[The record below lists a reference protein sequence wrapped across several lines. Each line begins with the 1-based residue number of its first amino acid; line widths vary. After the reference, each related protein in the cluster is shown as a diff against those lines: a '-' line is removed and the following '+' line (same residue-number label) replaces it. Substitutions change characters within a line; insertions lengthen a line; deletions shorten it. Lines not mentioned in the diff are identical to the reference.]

1 MRKVIVIGLDGF
13 EPKIAES
20 MVAQGKLPNLARL
33 QEQGGY
39 SRVKTTYPAQTPVA
53 WSTFSTGTNPGG
65 HGIFDF
71 LSRDPKTYLPILGLS
86 KYEQKN
92 AFVPP
97 KVVNM
102 RRGTPIWDLLTQA
115 GIPSTVIRCP
125 CTYPPDNIQGKLLSG
140 VGVPDLR
147 GGLGTSTFYTSR
159 QGVRAE
165 SSEKVVQLQVDGKKE
180 VPTFLIGP
188 RNPKKR
194 NDLTLEITLHLD
206 RSTKSLS
213 IHSDGQPNR
222 LELKEGKWSRWLRV
236 KFKLGLLQ
244 SVQGMVRFYLRQ
256 LEPELEL
263 YASPINFDPEAPLF
277 PISHPENY
285 ANEVQARLGNFYT
298 IGMAEDHD
306 GLINGRFS
314 EGAYLEQCAYVMR
327 EREKMM
333 LYELERTNEG
343 LFFCLFD
350 TPDRLQHMMWRFLEA
365 DHPANCNGT
374 SAEMRH
380 AIEQHY
386 MACDDIVGKAFNYA
400 DDQTLFITLSDHGM
414 NSFQRGLNLNTWL
427 YENGFLALKNGIKPG
442 EEENGDFFHNVDW
455 SRTKAYSLGLG
466 CIFLNLDGREANGIV
481 REDDV
486 ESVKSSITKGL
497 TGLRDE
503 QRGKI
508 AVRSV
513 VTREQV
519 YRGSYADESP
529 DLVVNFSEGYRV
541 SWGTPLGGV
550 PAGLFEDNVKRW
562 GGDHVIDPE
571 LVPGILFMNQ
581 PFKKDQPS
589 LVDLAPTILNAL
601 GVPKGSAMEGEDLI
615 S

>member
-1 MRKVIVIGLDGF
+1 MKKVIVIGLDGF

-20 MVAQGKLPNLARL
+20 MVALGKLPNLARL

-71 LSRDPKTYLPILGLS
+71 LSRDPKTYLPELALS

-97 KVVNM
+97 KAINM
-102 RRGTPIWDLLTQA
+102 RRGVPIWNLLTQA

-125 CTYPPDNIQGKLLSG
+125 CTYPPDKIQGKMLSG

-159 QGVRAE
+159 LGVSPE
-165 SSEKVVQLQVDGKKE
+165 SSEKVVRLEVNGKDGI
-180 VPTFLIGP
+180 PTYLIGP
-188 RNPKKR
+188 YNPKTRK
-194 NDLTLEITLHLD
+194 DFTLDITLHLD
-206 RSTKSLS
+206 QSTKSLS
-213 IHSDGQPNR
+213 IQTDGQPNR

-236 KFKLGLLQ
+236 KFKVGMLQ

-256 LEPELEL
+256 VTPELEL

-277 PISHPENY
+277 PISQPENY
-285 ANEVQARLGNFYT
+285 ANELQARLGNFYT
-298 IGMAEDHD
+298 VGMAEDHD
-306 GLINGRFS
+306 GLINGRFDES
-314 EGAYLEQCAYVMR
+314 AFLEQCAYVMR

-333 LYELERTNEG
+333 IYELERTNEG

-350 TPDRLQHMMWRFLEA
+350 TPDRLGHMMWRFREP
-365 DHPANCNGT
+365 DHPANGNGM
-374 SAEMRH
+374 SEEMRH

-386 MACDDIVGKAFNYA
+386 QACDAVVGKALNYA

-427 YENGFLALKNGIKPG
+427 YENGFLALKNGGKPG

-455 SRTKAYSLGLG
+455 SKTRAYSLGLG
-466 CIFLNLDGREANGIV
+466 CIFLNLEGRESNGIV
-481 REDDV
+481 SGDEV
-486 ESVKSSITKGL
+486 ETTKSAISKGL

-503 QRGKI
+503 ERGKI

-519 YRGSYADESP
+519 YRGSCASDSP
-529 DLVVNFSEGYRV
+529 DLIVNFSEGYRV

-550 PAGLFEDNVKRW
+550 PAGLFEDNLKRW

-571 LVPGILFMNQ
+571 LVPGILFMSQ
-581 PFKKDQPS
+581 PFRKEQPS

-601 GVPKGSAMEGEDLI
+601 GVPKGSAMEGENLI
-615 S
+615 P